1 MVSEKA
7 AAEKI
12 GMQKW
17 GMPKTTEAAR
27 AAQSP
32 ARQRRLVTVNM
43 GPQHPSTHGVLRL
56 KVTLDGEIIV
66 HVEPVIGYLHRSVEK
81 LFEDG
86 SYLQAIPLTD
96 RLDYAQ
102 AMLNNWAVCRGVE
115 ELAGIQVPERAE
127 YIRTAIA
134 EIQRI
139 ASHFLW
145 LGTFGLDVGAATP
158 FFWCMRDREGA
169 IALMERASGARLTYN
184 WYRLGG
190 VKNDLPAEWW
200 VEASRYVKWMR
211 ARIEEYDALLT
222 QNDIWRMRLIDTGIL
237 TREAAL
243 TYGAVGP
250 FARASGVDF
259 DLRRDEPYGAYGKVK
274 FDVPVRTEGDCYARY
289 LCRLEEMRQS
299 VDILEQCIAQVP
311 KGDYIAPEV
320 GEGSR
325 QHRVKAPVGEIYSR
339 IESAR
344 GEMGVFLVGD
354 GTARP
359 HRMKWRAPSFS
370 NLQPLNEMTRGVK
383 IPDLIA
389 TLGSI
394 DIILGDLDR

>member
-1 MVSEKA
+1 MVTTAPPPANA
-7 AAEKI
+7 AAKL
-12 GMQKW
+12 
-17 GMPKTTEAAR
+17 
-27 AAQSP
+27 
-32 ARQRRLVTVNM
+32 RRVTINM

-56 KVTLDGEIIV
+56 RVTLEGETIV
-66 HVEPVIGYLHRSVEK
+66 DVEPVIGYLHRSVEK

-102 AMLNNWAVCRGVE
+102 AMLNNWALCRGVE
-115 ELAGIQVPERAE
+115 EIMGVQVPERAE

-145 LGTFGLDVGAATP
+145 LGTFGLDIGAASP

-169 IALMERASGARLTYN
+169 IALLERASGARLTYN
-184 WYRLGG
+184 WYRIGG
-190 VKNDLPAEWW
+190 VKNDLPPDWWAE
-200 VEASRYVKWMR
+200 AARYVTWMR
-211 ARIEEYDALLT
+211 QRIGEYEELLT
-222 QNDIWRMRLIDTGIL
+222 DNDIWRMRLIGTGHMS
-237 TREAAL
+237 REVAL
-243 TYGAVGP
+243 AYGCVGP
-250 FARASGVDF
+250 FARASSVDV

-274 FDVPVRTEGDCYARY
+274 FHVPVRTEGDCYARY
-289 LCRLEEMRQS
+289 LLRMEEMRQS

-311 KGDYIAPEV
+311 KGDYVAPEV
-320 GEGSR
+320 GEGAR
-325 QHRVKAPVGEIYSR
+325 QHRAKTPPGEVYSR

-344 GEMGVFLVGD
+344 GEMGVFIVSD
-354 GTARP
+354 GSSKPYRL
-359 HRMKWRAPSFS
+359 KWRAPSFS
-370 NLQPLNEMTRGVK
+370 NLQPLPHLVRGAK

-389 TLGSI
+389 TLGSV

>member
-1 MVSEKA
+1 MVTPFA
-7 AAEKI
+7 HGPRTTAEALGRLSDAK
-12 GMQKW
+12 
-17 GMPKTTEAAR
+17 
-27 AAQSP
+27 
-32 ARQRRLVTVNM
+32 RRRVVTVNM

-56 KVTLDGEIIV
+56 KVTIDGETIV
-66 HVEPVIGYLHRSVEK
+66 HVEPVIGYLHRGVEK

-102 AMLNNWAVCRGVE
+102 AMMNNWALCRGVE
-115 ELAGIQVPERAE
+115 ELMGVKVPERAE

-145 LGTFGLDVGAATP
+145 LGTFGLDIGAATP

-169 IALMERASGARLTYN
+169 ISLMERASGARLTYT
-184 WYRLGG
+184 WYRIGG
-190 VKNDLPAEWW
+190 VKNDLPDDWW
-200 VEASRYVKWMR
+200 VEAQRYCRWMR
-211 ARIEEYDALLT
+211 ERIEEYDELLT
-222 QNDIWRMRLIDTGIL
+222 ENDIWQVRLQGTGIL
-237 TREAAL
+237 TKAMAL
-243 TYGAVGP
+243 EYGCVGP
-250 FARASGVDF
+250 FARASGVDW

-311 KGDYIAPEV
+311 AGDYIAPEV
-320 GEGSR
+320 GEGAR
-325 QHRVKAPVGEIYSR
+325 QHRVKPPVGEIYSR

-344 GEMGVFLVGD
+344 GEMGVYIVSD
-354 GTARP
+354 GTSKPYRL
-359 HRMKWRAPSFS
+359 KWRAPSFS
-370 NLQPLNEMTRGVK
+370 NLQPLNDMVVGAK

-389 TLGSI
+389 TLGST